1 MTTSSLNAH
10 ALLRASLNLPGLRR
24 GKVRDV
30 YTLPQSPGPDR
41 VLIVATDRLSAF
53 DVIMPTPVPGKGRIL
68 TQISTFWFEFV
79 QSHKLCEHHLIST
92 DAAQIPDAAFE
103 GQVAE
108 GPITP
113 RSDLEGRVM
122 IARAAKVVPIECVCR
137 GYLEG
142 SGWKE
147 YQTTG
152 KVCGVPLPA
161 GLRHCDRLPTPIFTP
176 ATKEEGGAHD
186 MNISFDQACA
196 LVGGPL
202 METLRTL
209 TLAIYS
215 AAAAH
220 AQARGIII
228 ADTKFEFGLPI
239 EADGAPAP
247 DAQPIL
253 IDEVLTPDSSR
264 FWPLDVYAPGRAQPS
279 YDKQFVREH
288 LELLVARDL
297 WHKAPPGPDLP
308 PEVITLTLAKYREAR
323 DRLLK

>member
-1 MTTSSLNAH
+1 MTTLRRH
-10 ALLRASLNLPGLRR
+10 ALQRASLNLPGLRR

-30 YTLPQSPGPDR
+30 YTLPKSPGPDQL
-41 VLIVATDRLSAF
+41 LIVATDRLSAF
-53 DVIMPTPVPGKGRIL
+53 DVVMPTPIPEKGKIL
-68 TQISTFWFEFV
+68 TQISAFWFDFIA
-79 QSHKLCEHHLIST
+79 QHKICDHHLLST
-92 DAAQIPDAAFE
+92 DAGMIPDAAFE
-103 GQVAE
+103 GTGAD

-113 RSDLEGRVM
+113 RADLEGRVM

-147 YQTTG
+147 YQATG
-152 KVCGVPLPA
+152 KVCGVPLPP
-161 GLRHCDRLPTPIFTP
+161 GLRQCERLPTPIFTP
-176 ATKEEGGAHD
+176 ATKEEGGRHD
-186 MNISFDQACA
+186 QNITFDQACA

-202 METLRTL
+202 MERLRGL

-220 AQARGIII
+220 AIARGIII

-239 EADGAPAP
+239 GDGGVPMP
-247 DAQPIL
+247 DASPIVV
-253 IDEVLTPDSSR
+253 DEVLTPDSSR
-264 FWPLDVYAPGRAQPS
+264 FWPLDVYAPGHAQPS

-288 LELLVARDL
+288 LEALVARDL

-323 DRLLK
+323 DRLMR